1 MADNKINLDKDAR
14 EKMPKTRQLN
24 FKNIGKALGVIIAAI
39 LVIIFTFD
47 FFKTEKKAEEK
58 KTEDDM
64 FVERNVPSELEQQD
78 YGNSRIIA
86 ADEKISEETPLEE
99 EEYNPDYDVPAV
111 EEDPIAEYIKQQE
124 LEKVKRRYE
133 ARKSGFN
140 KQIPVNMNFTGDPEY
155 DNSVNAPYSS
165 LNDSDY
171 IKYLTA
177 GINESST
184 PNMQKEKIQFM
195 KNAAIDN
202 FVLKEI
208 LTPSISKYEV
218 KAGTYIPVTITVG
231 IDSDLPGHF
240 QAMVR
245 EDIYDTNTGTELL
258 IPMGSKVFGQFSSE
272 VSWGQTRIQAVFN
285 RLTLP
290 NGKSINLETMEIAD
304 TDGKSGL
311 EANVDL
317 RLGKV
322 FGAII
327 MAAVI
332 GGAEGALT
340 NNGRYERDKN
350 AALASAGTAGGEKT
364 IETVDKYTSK
374 IIDVQPK
381 LTKEFGGRANIVVNK
396 DMVLERYDKTIKY
409 LVD

>member
-1 MADNKINLDKDAR
+1 MADNKINLDKDAK
-14 EKMPKTRQLN
+14 EKMPKTRQFN
-24 FKNIGKALGVIIAAI
+24 FKNIFKFLFGIVAII
-39 LVIIFTFD
+39 LVFIFSFN
-47 FFKTEKKAEEK
+47 FFKNEEKETEKKSEN
-58 KTEDDM
+58 DI
-64 FVERNVPSELEQQD
+64 FNERNVGSELENQD

-86 ADEKISEETPLEE
+86 VDEKITEDTTLLEE
-99 EEYNPDYDVPAV
+99 DNPDYNIPAE
-111 EEDPIAEYIKQQE
+111 EEDPIAEYIKAQE
-124 LEKVKRRYE
+124 LEKVKRYYD

-140 KQIPVNMNFTGDPEY
+140 KQIPVNISFNENSEY
-155 DNSVNAPYSS
+155 DKTVNAPYSFS
-165 LNDSDY
+165 NDSEY

-177 GINESST
+177 GIGESST

-202 FVLKEI
+202 FVLKEV

-240 QAMVR
+240 QAIVR
-245 EDIYDTNTGTELL
+245 EDVYDTNTGTELL

-290 NGKSINLETMEIAD
+290 NGKSINLETMGIAD
-304 TDGKSGL
+304 SDGKSGL

-396 DMVLERYDKTIKY
+396 DMILEKYDKTINY

>member
-1 MADNKINLDKDAR
+1 MADYKINLDKDAK

-24 FKNIGKALGVIIAAI
+24 FKNILKAFIGIIAII
-39 LVIIFTFD
+39 LVLIFSFD
-47 FFKTEKKAEEK
+47 FFKNETKEEEK
-58 KTEDDM
+58 KNENDM
-64 FVERNVPSELEQQD
+64 FNERNLGTELEKQD
-78 YGNSRIIA
+78 YGNTRILA
-86 ADEKISEETPLEE
+86 VDEKITEEPELE

-111 EEDPIAEYIKQQE
+111 EEDPIAEYLKAQE
-124 LEKVKRRYE
+124 LEKVKRYYD
-133 ARKSGFN
+133 ARKAGFN
-140 KQIPVNMNFTGDPEY
+140 KQVPIDISLKGDPEY
-155 DNSVNAPYSS
+155 DNSVNAPYSFS
-165 LNDSDY
+165 NDSEY

-177 GINESST
+177 GIGETST

-290 NGKSINLETMEIAD
+290 NGKSINLETMGIAD
-304 TDGKSGL
+304 SDGKSGL

-327 MAAVI
+327 MASVI

-350 AALASAGTAGGEKT
+350 AALAGAGTAGGEKT

-374 IIDVQPK
+374 LIDVQPK

-396 DMVLERYDKTIKY
+396 DMILEKYDKTINY